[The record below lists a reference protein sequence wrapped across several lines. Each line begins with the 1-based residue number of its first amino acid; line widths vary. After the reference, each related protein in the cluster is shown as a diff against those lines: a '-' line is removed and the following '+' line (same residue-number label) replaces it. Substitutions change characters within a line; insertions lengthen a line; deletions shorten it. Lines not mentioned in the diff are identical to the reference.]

1 MNFTLWQDG
10 QEYGPY
16 DLDSVE
22 ASIESGDL
30 SPETLARIEEGSDWK
45 PLEVLLAELKQP
57 KTNKP
62 IRRRAPSSEISQE
75 LVKLAYGSEE
85 KQVPKAKSS
94 LASIVVLC
102 VILLIPVGFGIA
114 ELIKKSARK
123 SAQKE
128 WIPKVEE
135 ILRAANRV
143 SVLTGRGVNK
153 ADFTDAYAAVQ
164 YDWQKID
171 SPSNNTADEEPLKIY
186 IRRMLFAWDAAR
198 HLWEMDEAF
207 EKGRPYKSSLQSAR
221 SSYEAATGNALSIN
235 KLGDY
240 DSKTTISE
248 CLGLASHLLSMAEL
262 EMQKLKSNL

>member
-22 ASIESGDL
+22 ASIASGDL
-30 SPETLARIEEGSDWK
+30 NPETLARIEEGSDWK
-45 PLEVLLAELKQP
+45 PLEKLLAELKQP

-62 IRRRAPSSEISQE
+62 LRRRAPSCEISE
-75 LVKLAYGSEE
+75 LVKLAYSSEGQ
-85 KQVPKAKSS
+85 QVAKAKSS
-94 LASIVVLC
+94 LASIVFLC
-102 VILLIPVGFGIA
+102 VILMIPVGLGIA
-114 ELIKKSARK
+114 SLIKESARK

-143 SVLTGRGVNK
+143 SISTKRGVNRVE
-153 ADFTDAYAAVQ
+153 FIDAYTAVQ
-164 YDWQKID
+164 YDWQRLD
-171 SPSNNTADEEPLKIY
+171 PPYSTEADEEPLKIY
-186 IRRMLFAWDAAR
+186 IRKMLFAWDAAR
-198 HLWEMDEAF
+198 HLWETDEAI
-207 EKGRPYKSSLQSAR
+207 KRGKPYVSSLDSA
-221 SSYEAATGNALSIN
+221 SLSYRAATGNALPIDKN
-235 KLGDY
+235 ED
-240 DSKTTISE
+240 DSKTVISE